1 MKPLHWVGVALLG
14 LVLGMLV
21 GWLWREYRPAT
32 SPELI
37 IPPEMVQLPAF
48 QYPDLDGELRSSA
61 AWQEQILVLNFW
73 ATWCPPCR
81 KETPLFVELQAQ
93 YQADRVQ
100 FVGIAVDDPEQ
111 VRTFADTYGVNY
123 PILLG
128 DLTAMTLARQLGNR
142 FEALPYTLVAA
153 PGGQVIFRQQGEV
166 HRATL
171 EPVLQQLITEQ
182 AAGRGQQHK

>member
-14 LVLGMLV
+14 LVLGVLA
-21 GWLWREYRPAT
+21 GWLWREYRA
-32 SPELI
+32 SAELI
-37 IPPEMVQLPAF
+37 IPSELVQLPAF
-48 QYPDLDGELRSSA
+48 QYPDLDGALRSSA
-61 AWQEQILVLNFW
+61 AWREQILVLNFW

-81 KETPLFVELQAQ
+81 KETPLFVELQEQ
-93 YQADRVQ
+93 YQADQVQ

-142 FEALPYTLVAA
+142 LEALP
-153 PGGQVIFRQQGEV
+153 
-166 HRATL
+166 
-171 EPVLQQLITEQ
+171 
-182 AAGRGQQHK
+182 